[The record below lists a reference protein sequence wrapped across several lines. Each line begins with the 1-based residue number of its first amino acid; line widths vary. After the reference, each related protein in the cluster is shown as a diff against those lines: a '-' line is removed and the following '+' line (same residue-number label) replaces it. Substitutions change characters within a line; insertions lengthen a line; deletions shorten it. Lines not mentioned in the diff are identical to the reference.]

1 LHEAFA
7 HGIEAW
13 LGTALQLLLDETNNE
28 QENHSTDDGVDDCCD
43 NTAARG
49 SPAAPN
55 AKKSAVRGC
64 LGNVRADLPWI

>member
-1 LHEAFA
+1 MKHLP
-7 HGIEAW
+7 
-13 LGTALQLLLDETNNE
+13 TALRRGSERHFSLLLDETNNE